1 MKILSFTSIR
11 SDYDLL
17 YDLYNLLDED
27 SSIDLK
33 LIVSGAHLSSSYGST
48 INNIKADGFEI
59 LAEIESLI
67 DSDSFSS
74 RVKTAS
80 IFFQSAVDIVKN
92 FNPDLILFVGDREDA
107 IIIPII
113 ASYLKIPTIHFYGG
127 DHVTDGNV
135 DNPIRHAASKLA
147 NVHFVTLEKH
157 KQRLIRMGEKP
168 ERIHVIG
175 NISLDKLTD
184 FQPLNR
190 AELANHFSLK
200 TLPNHYVLLIFHPI
214 LSNCEKSFKDF
225 QNIISVLSE
234 MNIQV
239 FCSYPNTDAGN
250 RSIIDIIEQNV
261 ECNDNFS
268 SYKNLSRKVFLSLY
282 YYSDFIIGNSSSG
295 ILEAASF
302 KKPAINVGDRQ
313 VGRYADENVVFCN
326 GEFDK
331 ITSAIRRI
339 NSDTFR
345 KNLNNII
352 NSYGDGSSANKAYE
366 LIKKIDFNNFLFKTE
381 DPLEL

>member
-17 YDLYNLLDED
+17 YDLYKLLDED
-27 SSIDLK
+27 LSIDLK
-33 LIVSGAHLSSSYGST
+33 LIVSGAHLSSSYGGT
-48 INNIKADGFEI
+48 INNIKADGFNI

-113 ASYLKIPTIHFYGG
+113 ASYLKISTIHFYGG

-147 NVHFVTLEKH
+147 NVHFVTLDKH
-157 KQRLIRMGEKP
+157 KQRLIKMGEKP

-175 NISLDKLTD
+175 NISLDKLND

-190 AELANHFSLK
+190 SEVAEYFSLE
-200 TLPNHYVLLIFHPI
+200 TLPKHYALLIFHPI
-214 LSNCEKSFKDF
+214 LSNLKKSSKDF
-225 QNIISVLSE
+225 HNIISALSE
-234 MNIQV
+234 LNTHV

-261 ECNDNFS
+261 ETNDNFI
-268 SYKNLSRKVFLSLY
+268 SYKNLSRKIFLSLY
-282 YYSDFIIGNSSSG
+282 YYSNFIIGNSSSG

-313 VGRYADENVVFCN
+313 VGRYADENVVFCS
-326 GEFDK
+326 GEFDE
-331 ITSAIRRI
+331 IISAIRRV

-352 NSYGDGSSANKAYE
+352 NSYGDGNSANKAYE
-366 LIKKIDFNNFLFKTE
+366 LIKKIDFNIFLFKTE